1 MGGRLGEGEPSW
13 SSFCLVSLQLSA
25 ANTQDSPHVLS
36 YSAVV
41 PLLLAPPPADVF
53 ARMFLYLGFSGASL
67 SSVLFLLFSL
77 QNCCARHSSL
87 TISLACVLIRSES
100 APFLHY
106 PLATRNPFVI
116 L

>member
-1 MGGRLGEGEPSW
+1 
-13 SSFCLVSLQLSA
+13 LVKITVRGWECWTDVIVDLTCGVTYTYLASLQLSA
-25 ANTQDSPHVLS
+25 ANTQDYPHVLS

-41 PLLLAPPPADVF
+41 PLLLAPPPGDVF

-87 TISLACVLIRSES
+87 TIKRILES
-100 APFLHY
+100 VERIC
-106 PLATRNPFVI
+106 TVGVQ
-116 L
+116 